1 MVKREMKFTARFL
14 PVILALV
21 SGMPAV
27 AAVPTT
33 VGNNLTAYNGSAAA
47 MNNNTWNSMMNSR
60 SGTGNAPT
68 VDFGNCN
75 AVIMRCAQPKCASG
89 GCTSLDVARPIVS
102 GCVQSNANCAQYGND
117 LVEYISAQLVANSTA
132 KANAAAAAAQTA
144 AANAAAQQ
152 NAQQL
157 QAMQQQMQQ
166 MQSEM
171 ASQNAQTVAQLQ
183 SALEQQKELTAQ
195 AVASATA
202 AAQTAAESTSTTAA
216 ASSGVSADVLAREQ
230 IAGQVLSKIEN
241 AQTALKTLKATM
253 NDTFEYA
260 GCDASGNNCA
270 GPKRVKAFK
279 QRAMNFFEPYN
290 NVLDELYD
298 ALIMAQSV
306 GVDISDIYM
315 MLNGTCNAWAQYMCQ
330 AGQTMHYTTEDC
342 KDGKSTAS
350 GAKCTVG
357 SVKPMS
363 DGGCQLVKMLTD
375 NDEVQRNWLYPEKG
389 DEKSGVS
396 IQVGCASEALDNS
409 ALFRSRKKQASIDID
424 TLQRIIEQDAPTTG
438 VSRLSKNKQS
448 TPQKYCAVDEES
460 LADLQKV
467 ASLKTLPSKVC
478 VTDTYLDTKCENS
491 GCGVNIIQAESAMNK
506 AASSVASGTD
516 TSGGIKFMD
525 CSKAINQGTPECKC
539 RSTGGTWY
547 GLSCSC
553 SVGTK
558 WDDAL
563 GCTIPGLQT
572 PTLNVSGLDTSMQ
585 SLKTIVKK

>member
-202 AAQTAAESTSTTAA
+202 AAQTAAESTSTAAA

-375 NDEVQRNWLYPEKG
+375 NDEVQRNWLYP
-389 DEKSGVS
+389 DESDSGVS

-506 AASSVASGTD
+506 ASSSVASGTD

-525 CSKAINQGTPECKC
+525 CSKAISQGTPECKC

-547 GLSCSC
+547 GTRCSC

>member
-21 SGMPAV
+21 SVMPAV

-60 SGTGNAPT
+60 SGTGNAPA

-102 GCVQSNANCAQYGND
+102 GCVQSNSNCAQYGND

-202 AAQTAAESTSTTAA
+202 AAQTAAESTSTAAA

-389 DEKSGVS
+389 DEKGGVS

-460 LADLQKV
+460 LAELQKV

-491 GCGVNIIQAESAMNK
+491 GCGINAAQAADASKNIQKTMLATAENTETCVGECAECEKNGGEWNPIAQACAEK
-506 AASSVASGTD
+506 D
-516 TSGGIKFMD
+516 
-525 CSKAINQGTPECKC
+525 
-539 RSTGGTWY
+539 
-547 GLSCSC
+547 
-553 SVGTK
+553 
-558 WDDAL
+558 
-563 GCTIPGLQT
+563 
-572 PTLNVSGLDTSMQ
+572 
-585 SLKTIVKK
+585 